1 MEVNVI
7 KLEYRIVKQQ
17 YYKGDYKTEI
27 IECVDS
33 YYFAIKEFKKY
44 INNNMKEIISN
55 NCTIAIMND
64 FGKILLYVHS
74 VGE

>member
-1 MEVNVI
+1 M
-7 KLEYRIVKQQ
+7 KYRIVKQR
-17 YYKGDYKTEI
+17 YYKGDCKAEI

-55 NCTIAIMND
+55 KSTIAIMND

-74 VGE
+74 VGEQ